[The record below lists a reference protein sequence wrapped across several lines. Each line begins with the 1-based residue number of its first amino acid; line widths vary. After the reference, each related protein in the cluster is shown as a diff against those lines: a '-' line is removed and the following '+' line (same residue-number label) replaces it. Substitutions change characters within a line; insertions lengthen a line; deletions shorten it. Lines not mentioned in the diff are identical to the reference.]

1 VIKRFSQDAMVR
13 ETLRVYETVRAQR
26 RAAP

>member
-1 VIKRFSQDAMVR
+1 VIKRFSQEAMVR
-13 ETLRVYETVRAQR
+13 ETLRVYETVRAHR